1 MQYYVIVRCMLT
13 GVRRRPSVTPQQV
26 SVRVGGC
33 YMNRDK
39 TIWSTVAAA
48 VVVVLVC
55 VLFFIQFGV
64 PW

>member
-1 MQYYVIVRCMLT
+1 
-13 GVRRRPSVTPQQV
+13 
-26 SVRVGGC
+26 
-33 YMNRDK
+33 MNRDK